1 MGRSSWQINAR
12 DIHVGELADAD
23 DAAPSVL
30 SGEAGGSLSGPAK
43 AAICGHNAEGTPHS
57 EPPER
62 RTHGRAD
69 RVCLDAAARSSIL
82 QRHAQAETLEPFVEA
97 KAAAEFLHY
106 SARSIKQMA
115 REGRI
120 PAHPFGTGSRKR
132 WYFLISELAEHLRSQ
147 VNSGHG
153 EAGRDKAQRRVI

>member
-1 MGRSSWQINAR
+1 MSQPTAMKQPAISQIVNRNRTTETFDRSPSSEGWTTSNPKPVRRSIPQR
-12 DIHVGELADAD
+12 D
-23 DAAPSVL
+23 
-30 SGEAGGSLSGPAK
+30 
-43 AAICGHNAEGTPHS
+43 
-57 EPPER
+57 
-62 RTHGRAD
+62 
-69 RVCLDAAARSSIL
+69 
-82 QRHAQAETLEPFVEA
+82 AQSETLEPFVEA
-97 KAAAEFLHY
+97 NAAAEFLHY

-153 EAGRDKAQRRVI
+153 EAGRDKTQRRVI

>member
-1 MGRSSWQINAR
+1 MPQPTAMKQPATSQIVNTHRTTEIFDRSPSSAGWNTNNPNPAR
-12 DIHVGELADAD
+12 
-23 DAAPSVL
+23 
-30 SGEAGGSLSGPAK
+30 
-43 AAICGHNAEGTPHS
+43 
-57 EPPER
+57 R
-62 RTHGRAD
+62 
-69 RVCLDAAARSSIL
+69 SIL
-82 QRHAQAETLEPFVEA
+82 QRHALPETLEPFVEA
-97 KAAAEFLHY
+97 NAAAEFLHY

-120 PAHPFGTGSRKR
+120 SAHPFGTGSRKR

>member
-1 MGRSSWQINAR
+1 MGTLPQ
-12 DIHVGELADAD
+12 DKV
-23 DAAPSVL
+23 
-30 SGEAGGSLSGPAK
+30 PAF
-43 AAICGHNAEGTPHS
+43 ATT
-57 EPPER
+57 R
-62 RTHGRAD
+62 RTNEIPRRPPASAD
-69 RVCLDAAARSSIL
+69 GQVIER
-82 QRHAQAETLEPFVEA
+82 FVEA
-97 KAAAEFLHY
+97 DAAAEFLYY

-132 WYFLISELAEHLRSQ
+132 WYFLLSELAEHLRSQ